1 MAEAAA
7 GREKRKVTMVE
18 QDLLPIEELVDAGRE
33 STVGRD
39 ECLLELVVCQTC
51 WSRWSSS
58 TTAGLSSFMAVGAK

>member
-51 WSRWSSS
+51 WSSS